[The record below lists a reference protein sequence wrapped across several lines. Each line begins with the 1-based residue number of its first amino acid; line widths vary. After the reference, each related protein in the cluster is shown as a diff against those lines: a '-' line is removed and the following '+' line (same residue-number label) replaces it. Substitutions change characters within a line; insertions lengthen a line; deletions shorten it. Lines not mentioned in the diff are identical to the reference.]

1 MKELSNKLLCELIE
15 KLNNL
20 YDSEKSKLPYG
31 ANVIDELHAG
41 ENAHSRILRLLLQYT
56 NGYNYP
62 VYTSFIKLLSQFCKD
77 IRTDIANP
85 EFSNEENRIDVLI
98 KERKASPPYAIIIE
112 NKVCEANDQD
122 CQVERYI
129 ESIKNSGIE
138 PKDIFVVYL
147 TSNGDKIVSDYSF
160 TEKAKEWLDVSD
172 DSKGRFIE
180 LNYKYDILPWIEQ
193 EVLPNI
199 AIREDLLIS
208 SVRLYID
215 YLKGMFEMRAN
226 EKPIINKIQSTMKE
240 ELKVK
245 SLEDCI
251 NLYQKANWFSNN
263 CSDLLITEI
272 SNCLEKNLYEPLKAA
287 FPDAEIKEK
296 EVRIDRLSFIV
307 ELPEWKKCYFKLE
320 TDHDYGITLKDI
332 DKPISEDVRVRLR
345 EIFPKTKK
353 YKENNGWPVY
363 KALNKNILTDGSLEF
378 WKDVENGEVKSF
390 FIEWIKDAIE
400 NTKGL
405 DM

>member
-1 MKELSNKLLCELIE
+1 MVELNNKFLCELIE

-20 YDSEKSKLPYG
+20 YDLEKSKLPYG

-62 VYTSFIKLLSQFCKD
+62 VYTSFIKLLSQFYKD
-77 IRTDIANP
+77 IRTDITNP

-98 KERKASPPYAIIIE
+98 KERKANPPYAIIIE
-112 NKVCEANDQD
+112 NKVCEAGDQD
-122 CQVERYI
+122 CQIERYI
-129 ESIKNSGIE
+129 ESIIKFGIE
-138 PKDIFVVYL
+138 PKNIFVVYL

-160 TEKAKEWLDVSD
+160 TEKAKEWLDVSEE
-172 DSKGRFIE
+172 SKGRFIE
-180 LNYKYDILPWIEQ
+180 LNYKYDILPWMEQ

-208 SVRLYID
+208 SIRLYID
-215 YLKGMFEMRAN
+215 YLKGIFEMRAN

-320 TDHDYGITLKDI
+320 TDQDYGITLKDI
-332 DKPISEDVRVRLR
+332 DNPISEKVREELR
-345 EIFPKTKK
+345 KTYHPND
-353 YKENNGWPVY
+353 YKENYGWPLY
-363 KALNKNILTDGSLEF
+363 RALKKEIATDKTLDF
-378 WKDVENGEVKSF
+378 WKDVESGKVKDF
-390 FIEWIKDAIE
+390 FIKWIKDAIE
-400 NTKGL
+400 KTKDL

>member
-1 MKELSNKLLCELIE
+1 MVELNNKFLCELIE

-20 YDSEKSKLPYG
+20 YDLEKSKLPYG

-62 VYTSFIKLLSQFCKD
+62 VYTSFIKLLSQFYKD
-77 IRTDIANP
+77 IRTDITNP

-98 KERKASPPYAIIIE
+98 KERKANPPYAIIIE
-112 NKVCEANDQD
+112 NKVCEAGDQD
-122 CQVERYI
+122 CQIERYI
-129 ESIKNSGIE
+129 ESIIKFGIE
-138 PKDIFVVYL
+138 PKNIFVVYL

-160 TEKAKEWLDVSD
+160 TEKAKEWLDVSEE
-172 DSKGRFIE
+172 SKGRFIE
-180 LNYKYDILPWIEQ
+180 LNYKYDILPWMEQ

-208 SVRLYID
+208 SIRLYID
-215 YLKGMFEMRAN
+215 YLKGIFEMRAN

-320 TDHDYGITLKDI
+320 TDQDYGITLKDI
-332 DKPISEDVRVRLR
+332 DNPISEKVREELR
-345 EIFPKTKK
+345 KTYHPND
-353 YKENNGWPVY
+353 YKENYGWPLY
-363 KALNKNILTDGSLEF
+363 RALKKEIATDKTLDF
-378 WKDVENGEVKSF
+378 WKDVESGKVKDF
-390 FIEWIKDAIE
+390 FIKWIQDAIE
-400 NTKGL
+400 KTKDL